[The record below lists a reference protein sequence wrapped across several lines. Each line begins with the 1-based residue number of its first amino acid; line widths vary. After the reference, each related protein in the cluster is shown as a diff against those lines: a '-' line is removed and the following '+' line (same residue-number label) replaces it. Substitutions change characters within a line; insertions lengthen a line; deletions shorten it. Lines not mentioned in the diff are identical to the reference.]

1 MAFVERNMNEVDPKQ
16 SSSGKI
22 PRRDILKNAAI
33 GATFAGLGGLSQLPA
48 RLSAI
53 AAPAGDGFAS
63 PSDRIVPLTSTS
75 EIYIPPRGRGF
86 MKFSFDFPEP
96 SILFEGLRF
105 SFRLYTF
112 ENTYAM
118 DRDLITVTES
128 PDGLEIRCSG
138 LVWAG
143 GQEKTPA
150 QLHARL
156 RRSGSFVEWDVT
168 VEMNQPIKSIAAI
181 VRDVPRGKMSAGGGN
196 FFDTRDD
203 EILLGYP
210 FGGGALNTA
219 RGMDSPISVIQQCEH
234 EFFFLSVLDDKVR
247 ANRFYFQPG
256 EKGYRVELTYEREG
270 WQKSNHLQSPTWRVG
285 RTQNAEDAF
294 RPHYEHLEKVFQ
306 IPDWEKRGDVP
317 AWFRKIDLALALHGA
332 HWTGY
337 VFNTYAKMLAI
348 LQWVATQM
356 PAENVLVFLAAW
368 DGRYYWNYPIYKAD
382 PRMGGE
388 EGLRNLIQ
396 KGQSL
401 GFRFMPMFGMNSA
414 NRTLP
419 VFSQIADAATNQID
433 GDQFSLNWVD
443 WDNDRHFEG
452 WGAYMNLGVESWRKW
467 LADRISD
474 VITRYHADAYFL
486 DIAGGW
492 ENNTKADMHEGTR
505 KLIADLRHRHPGVM
519 PCGEMSYDAL
529 MSLIPVYQVGGPA
542 GYAPAFSKYGRAF
555 QHLSHPAPG
564 RGSSGV
570 HESGFSRFDPQTLSL
585 SQSQIPT
592 ITVVDDTFDRY
603 RDVMAEII
611 VKAKQRAGLA

>member
-1 MAFVERNMNEVDPKQ
+1 MSDDTLKE
-16 SSSGKI
+16 KI
-22 PRRDILKNAAI
+22 SRRDILKNAAA
-33 GATFAGLGGLSQLPA
+33 GATIVGLSGLSPLPHSV
-48 RLSAI
+48 SAAMI
-53 AAPAGDGFAS
+53 PMETAS
-63 PSDRIVPLTSTS
+63 PSLSSRVLPLMSTS
-75 EIYIPPRGRGF
+75 DIYVPPRGRGF
-86 MKFSFDFPEP
+86 MKFSFDFAEP

-105 SFRLYTF
+105 SFRIYTF
-112 ENTYAM
+112 ENAYAM
-118 DRDLITVTES
+118 DGDLMTVADT
-128 PDGLEIRCSG
+128 PDGGIELTCTG

-150 QLHARL
+150 RLTARF
-156 RRSGSFVEWDVT
+156 RRNGTFIEWNIFASMD
-168 VEMNQPIKSIAAI
+168 QPIKSVAAI
-181 VRDVPRGKMSAGGGN
+181 VRDVPRGKISAGGGT

-219 RGMDSPISVIQQCEH
+219 RGMDSPLAVIQQSDH
-234 EFFFLSVLDDKVR
+234 DFFFLSVLDDKVR

-256 EKGYRVELTYEREG
+256 EKGYRVELIHEREG
-270 WQKSNHLQSPTWRVG
+270 WQKDHFLQSPTWRAG
-285 RTQNAEDAF
+285 HTQSAEDAF
-294 RPHYEHLEKVFQ
+294 RPHYEHVEKTFK
-306 IPDWEKRGDVP
+306 IPEWEKREDVP
-317 AWFRKIDLALALHGA
+317 AWFRKIDLALAIHGA

-337 VFNTYAKMLAI
+337 IFNDYAKMLKI
-348 LQWVATQM
+348 LQWTATQI

-368 DGRYYWNYPIYKAD
+368 DGRYYWNYPMYKAD

-388 EGLRNLIQ
+388 DGLRNLIQ
-396 KGQSL
+396 KGQAL

-414 NRTLP
+414 NRELP
-419 VFSQIADAATNQID
+419 VFPRIADASTNQID

-452 WGAYMNLGVESWRKW
+452 WGAYMNLGVDSWRRF
-467 LADRISD
+467 LGDRISD

-492 ENNTKADMHEGTR
+492 ENNTKADMHAGTR
-505 KLIADLRHRHPGVM
+505 GLISDLQKRHPGVM
-519 PCGEMSYDAL
+519 ACGEMSYDAL
-529 MSLIPVYQVGGPA
+529 MSLIPVYQIGSPA
-542 GYAPAFSKYGRAF
+542 GYPPAFNKYSRSF

-585 SQSQIPT
+585 SQTQIPT
-592 ITVVDDTFDRY
+592 ITIVDDTFDRY

-611 VKAKQRAGLA
+611 VRAKQRAGLA

>member
-1 MAFVERNMNEVDPKQ
+1 MNENTLKDQ
-16 SSSGKI
+16 MS
-22 PRRDILKNAAI
+22 RRDLLKNAAA
-33 GATFAGLGGLSQLPA
+33 GATLVSLSELSPFPA
-48 RLSAI
+48 ADSAATI
-53 AAPAGDGFAS
+53 PPESAADWA
-63 PSDRIVPLTSTS
+63 SDRVLPLTSATD
-75 EIYIPPRGRGF
+75 IYIPPRGRGF

-112 ENTYAM
+112 ENAYAL
-118 DRDLITVTES
+118 DRDLITVADT
-128 PDGLEIRCSG
+128 PDGIELSCTG

-150 QLHARL
+150 KVVARF
-156 RRSGSFVEWDVT
+156 RRNGTFVEWDVFA
-168 VEMNQPIKSIAAI
+168 EMGQPVKSVAAI
-181 VRDVPRGKMSAGGGN
+181 VRDVPRGKMSAGGGT

-219 RGMDSPISVIQQCEH
+219 RGMDSPLAVIQQSDH
-234 EFFFLSVLDDKVR
+234 DFFFLSVLDDKVR

-256 EKGYRVELTYEREG
+256 EKGYRVELIYEREG
-270 WQKSNHLQSPTWRVG
+270 WEKSNLLQSPTWRAG
-285 RTQNAEDAF
+285 RTQNAEEAF
-294 RPHYEHLEKVFQ
+294 RPHYEHVEKVFR
-306 IPDWEKRGDVP
+306 IPEWEKREDVP

-337 VFNTYAKMLAI
+337 IFNDYAKMLKI

-368 DGRYYWNYPIYKAD
+368 DGRYYWNYPVYKAD

-414 NRTLP
+414 NRELP
-419 VFSQIADAATNQID
+419 VFSHIADASTNQID

-452 WGAYMNLGVESWRKW
+452 WGAYMNLGVDSWRRW
-467 LADRISD
+467 LGDRISD
-474 VITRYHADAYFL
+474 VITRYHAEAYFL

-505 KLIADLRHRHPGVM
+505 QLIAELRQRHPGVM
-519 PCGEMSYDAL
+519 ACGEMSYDAL
-529 MSLIPVYQVGGPA
+529 MSLIPVYHVGGPA
-542 GYAPAFSKYGRAF
+542 GYPAAFSKYGRSF

-570 HESGFSRFDPQTLSL
+570 HESGFSRFDPQSLSL
-585 SQSQIPT
+585 SQTQIPT

-611 VKAKQRAGLA
+611 VRAKQRAGLA

>member
-1 MAFVERNMNEVDPKQ
+1 MRDDTLKEKF
-16 SSSGKI
+16 S
-22 PRRDILKNAAI
+22 RRDILKNAAA
-33 GATFAGLGGLSQLPA
+33 GATIAGLSSLSPLPHQI
-48 RLSAI
+48 SAAMI
-53 AAPAGDGFAS
+53 PMDTAS
-63 PSDRIVPLTSTS
+63 PSVSYRVLPLMSTTDV
-75 EIYIPPRGRGF
+75 YVPPRGRGF
-86 MKFSFDFPEP
+86 MKFSFDFAEP

-105 SFRLYTF
+105 SFRIYTF
-112 ENTYAM
+112 ENAYAM
-118 DRDLITVTES
+118 DGDLMTVADT
-128 PDGLEIRCSG
+128 PDGGIELTCTG
-138 LVWAG
+138 LAWAG

-150 QLHARL
+150 HLTARF
-156 RRSGSFVEWDVT
+156 RRNGTFIEWDIFAS
-168 VEMNQPIKSIAAI
+168 MDQPIKSVAAI
-181 VRDVPRGKMSAGGGN
+181 VRDVPRGKMSAGGGT

-219 RGMDSPISVIQQCEH
+219 RGMESPLAVIQQGDH
-234 EFFFLSVLDDKVR
+234 DFFFLSVLDDKVR

-256 EKGYRVELTYEREG
+256 EKGYRVELIYEHEG
-270 WQKSNHLQSPTWRVG
+270 WQKSNFFQSPTWRAG
-285 RTQNAEDAF
+285 HKQTAEDAF
-294 RPHYEHLEKVFQ
+294 RPHYEHVEKTFK
-306 IPDWEKRGDVP
+306 IPEWEKREDVP
-317 AWFRKIDLALALHGA
+317 AWFRKIDLALAIHGA

-337 VFNTYAKMLAI
+337 IFNDYAKMLKI

-368 DGRYYWNYPIYKAD
+368 DGRYYWNYPMYKAD

-388 EGLRNLIQ
+388 DGLRNLIQ

-414 NRTLP
+414 NRELP
-419 VFSQIADAATNQID
+419 VFARIADASTNQID

-452 WGAYMNLGVESWRKW
+452 WGAYMNLGVDSWRRF
-467 LADRISD
+467 LVDRISD
-474 VITRYHADAYFL
+474 VITRYRADAYFL

-505 KLIADLRHRHPGVM
+505 HLISDLRARHPGVM
-519 PCGEMSYDAL
+519 ACGEMSYDAL
-529 MSLIPVYQVGGPA
+529 MQLIPVYQVGGPA
-542 GYAPAFSKYGRAF
+542 GYPAAFSKYGRSF

-570 HESGFSRFDPQTLSL
+570 HESGFSRFDPQSLSL

-611 VKAKQRAGLA
+611 VRAKQRAGLA